1 MRKRRAVTMPFFI
14 LRFRHL
20 LPILSA
26 LIFNTGCPGWF
37 LPDCESAVHYIA
49 LSHSLSREEQIQE
62 VFDQVNVQVP
72 ARVSSVLD
80 AKIELA
86 RLSFDEGCRLET
98 DSATYLGILMLMRGD
113 NIEEVIYYLE
123 VGVED
128 RPTRHGLLAL
138 SKAYRAIGRVEEA
151 DLIEKDAPN
160 HPEMA
165 GSARLE

>member
-1 MRKRRAVTMPFFI
+1 LQRLFLRH
-14 LRFRHL
+14 RFRHL

-26 LIFNTGCPGWF
+26 LVFNTGCSGWF
-37 LPDCESAVHYIA
+37 LPDCESAVHYIS

-62 VFDQVNVQVP
+62 VFDRVNVQVP

-86 RLSFDEGCRLET
+86 RLSFDEAEECRLET

-128 RPTRHGLLAL
+128 RRTRHGLLAL
-138 SKAYRAIGRVEEA
+138 SKAYRSIGRVEEA
-151 DLIEKDAPN
+151 DLIEKDAHN
-160 HPEMA
+160 HPGIA